1 MTTVDK
7 NGRILSR
14 TVWEDANS
22 FLPPKCGLIFD
33 LDNTLV
39 RCSEYY
45 ADAKNGFAMLM
56 CENTGISQDIALG
69 ILEALDAQ
77 SIKIDGFGRS
87 RFPKSFQAASV
98 AIDVLMGKQPSKAR
112 AKKAWSLGNSVFTA
126 PYTLYD
132 DALPALEEIKLMG
145 FEMFLCTKGDPQVQA
160 RKIRVNKL
168 NKIFPESHIYIDT
181 VKNSAHFLRI
191 IKEHKLFP
199 PDTICVGDSLK
210 DDVGSAH
217 KAGLRSIHVAG
228 QQVEKWAYEDETH
241 TPTWAIE
248 RMGQLPDLLRTI
260 FVLS

>member
-1 MTTVDK
+1 MKDIYSMV
-7 NGRILSR
+7 
-14 TVWEDANS
+14 
-22 FLPPKCGLIFD
+22 PPKSGLIFD
-33 LDNTLV
+33 LDNTLI

-45 ADAKNGFAMLM
+45 ADAKNSFAMMM
-56 CENTGISQDIALG
+56 CEKTGISQDIALG

-98 AIDVLMGKQPSKAR
+98 AIDVLMGKAPSKTR
-112 AKKAWSLGNSVFTA
+112 AKKAWSMGNSVFTA
-126 PYTLYD
+126 PYKLYN
-132 DALPALEEIKLMG
+132 DALPALEEIKSMD

-181 VKNSAHFLRI
+181 IKNSTHFLRI
-191 IKEHKLFP
+191 IKEHNLFSQ
-199 PDTICVGDSLK
+199 DTICIGDSLK

-228 QQVEKWAYEDETH
+228 QQVEKWAYENETH
-241 TPTWAIE
+241 TPTWSIKC
-248 RMGQLPDLLRTI
+248 MKKLPALLMEI
-260 FVLS
+260 FCVS